1 MLMVSKWV
9 VHNFQFYFWTVFGLI
24 RISRNLF
31 KIVKPLTNCSRKFV
45 NEMPLLYML
54 FSHAF
59 QNHVAE
65 SRNRLR
71 SKKLYIY
78 LFFFCKYIKV
88 SNKMILE
95 VGVEYDLVEN
105 HKSCSSNGTQNHG

>member
-1 MLMVSKWV
+1 MHSKIMW
-9 VHNFQFYFWTVFGLI
+9 LKI
-24 RISRNLF
+24 EIDF
-31 KIVKPLTNCSRKFV
+31 KEI
-45 NEMPLLYML
+45 
-54 FSHAF
+54 
-59 QNHVAE
+59 
-65 SRNRLR
+65 R

-78 LFFFCKYIKV
+78 LFIFCKYIKV